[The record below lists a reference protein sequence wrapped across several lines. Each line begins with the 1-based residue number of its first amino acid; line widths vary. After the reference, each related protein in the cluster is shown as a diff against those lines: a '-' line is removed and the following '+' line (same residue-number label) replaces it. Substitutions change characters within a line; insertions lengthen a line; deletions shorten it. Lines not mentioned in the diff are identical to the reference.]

1 MGFKCVLIALALIM
15 CLSMTTFGLN
25 PIVQPKFPTEGM
37 SGSEITQEVQNG
49 VYTNPN
55 DASLSFRNES
65 LFITNK
71 YTGMSPDAVK
81 RGVRTPVM
89 IYWNG
94 LGYAPY
100 APAAGNWSFTLTSA
114 GTSYLNL
121 GLYQN
126 GDAVTGNGML
136 ISNGFTTPVT
146 ASGTVLGDR
155 LSLFVTPAN
164 TQNLYRFSLTIMPG
178 TMNGDYVFTAPGIT
192 QPGVAFGSLLSS
204 QAPSVPAQA
213 APTYQTTPAL
223 QATQAVQASQ
233 TMETTQAVQTNQ
245 TQQAAPAY

>member
-1 MGFKCVLIALALIM
+1 MGFKCVLIALALVM
-15 CLSMTTFGLN
+15 CLTITTLGLD
-25 PIVQPKFPTEGM
+25 PVQPKFPTDEM
-37 SGSEITQEVQNG
+37 SGSEIYKEVQGG
-49 VYTNPN
+49 VYTDIN
-55 DASLSFRNES
+55 DASLSFQNES

-71 YTGMSPDAVK
+71 YTGMSPNAVK
-81 RGVRTPVM
+81 KGVRTPVK

-126 GDAVTGNGML
+126 GDAVSGSGML
-136 ISNGFTTPVT
+136 TSNGFNTPVT

-164 TQNLYRFSLTIMPG
+164 TQNLYRFSLTVLPG

-192 QPGVAFGSLLSS
+192 QPGVAFGSLLAST
-204 QAPSVPAQA
+204 APSVPATQTA
-213 APTYQTTPAL
+213 APAAYQTTPAS
-223 QATQAVQASQ
+223 QATQAVQTAQ
-233 TMETTQAVQTNQ
+233 VIQTNQ
-245 TQQAAPAY
+245 TQQVAPVY

>member
-1 MGFKCVLIALALIM
+1 MGFKCILIALALIA
-15 CLSMTTFGLN
+15 CLSMTAFGLG
-25 PIVQPKFPTEGM
+25 PMVQPAFPAEGM
-37 SGSEITQEVQNG
+37 SGSEITQEVQGG
-49 VYTNPN
+49 VYTDIN
-55 DASLSFRNES
+55 DSSLSFRNES

-71 YTGMSPDAVK
+71 YTGMSPNAVK
-81 RGVRTPVM
+81 RGVRTPVR

-114 GTSYLNL
+114 GTSYLRL

-126 GDAVTGNGML
+126 GDAVSGNGML
-136 ISNGFTTPVT
+136 TSNGFTTPVT

-155 LSLFVTPAN
+155 LSLFVTPSN

-204 QAPSVPAQA
+204 QAPSVPA
-213 APTYQTTPAL
+213 PTAYQTAPAL
-223 QATQAVQASQ
+223 PATQAIQ
-233 TMETTQAVQTNQ
+233 TTQVIQTNQ
-245 TQQAAPAY
+245 TQQVAPVY

>member
-1 MGFKCVLIALALIM
+1 MGFKCVLIALALVA
-15 CLSMTTFGLN
+15 CLSMTAFGLGPKDN
-25 PIVQPKFPTEGM
+25 VVEPKFPAENM
-37 SGSEITQEVQNG
+37 SGSEIYKEVQGG
-49 VYTNPN
+49 VYTDIN
-55 DASLSFRNES
+55 DSSLSFQNES
-65 LFITNK
+65 LFIINK
-71 YTGMSPDAVK
+71 YTGMSPNAVK
-81 RGVRTPVM
+81 KGVRTPVK

-114 GTSYLNL
+114 DTSYLSL

-126 GDAVTGNGML
+126 GDAVSGTGVL
-136 ISNGFTTPVT
+136 TSNGFTTPVT

-164 TQNLYRFSLTIMPG
+164 TQNLYRFSLTILPG

-204 QAPSVPAQA
+204 TAPSVSATADGTNSLPDHSGCAGNQ
-213 APTYQTTPAL
+213 PQTAR
-223 QATQAVQASQ
+223 
-233 TMETTQAVQTNQ
+233 
-245 TQQAAPAY
+245 